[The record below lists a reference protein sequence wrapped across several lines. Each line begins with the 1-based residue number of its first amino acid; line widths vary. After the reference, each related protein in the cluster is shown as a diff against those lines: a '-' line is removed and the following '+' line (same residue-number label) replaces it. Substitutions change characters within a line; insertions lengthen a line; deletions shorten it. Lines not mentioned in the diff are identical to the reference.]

1 MKVKYFPKIYFVCVI
16 LILVVSMLVLVSC
29 DDKKTNEKA
38 VEPATAW
45 EEIQEG
51 FDKTAGASG
60 YEVEFKTK
68 SKSTFG
74 EYSSEDSAT
83 YNISLY
89 GIGTD
94 SFRASAVTK
103 NSETLTKKS
112 YYFEADKFYVADI
125 EGEKNTTPYLYVSD
139 DVDALKEVTGLN
151 VFKINTEAV
160 KTALESSKSVV
171 EGEEGDCKYIKFAM
185 TSQNAVDILG
195 DSYQIY
201 NDMKD
206 FDGYMFFYTNSEG
219 YLVKF
224 GYDSNYAET
233 YEGEKT
239 AVELSVEYNFMNIN
253 KATEIAAPGWVTK
266 LAPEEIDTVYYIKD
280 KVLYSFLYEPSENSS
295 GYGYKLY
302 WIESMVD
309 KDKVVEYAQIP
320 EEINGIKV
328 VDISRTAFSFG
339 KGVKVLVMPQ
349 TISYVAYPAEGVE
362 MTVFSKCEEFTENVP
377 EGVTAYTAQEWDFID
392 GVPTVKK

>member
-1 MKVKYFPKIYFVCVI
+1 MKVKYFKKMYYVCVI

-45 EEIQEG
+45 EEIQQG

-94 SFRASAVTK
+94 SFRASAVRK

-112 YYFEADKFYVADI
+112 YYFEADKYYVADI
-125 EGEKNTTPYLYVSD
+125 EGEENITPYLYVSD
-139 DVDALKEVTGLN
+139 DVDALKEVTGP
-151 VFKINTEAV
+151 V

-171 EGEEGDCKYIKFAM
+171 EGEEGDCKYIKFAI

-280 KVLYSFLYEPSENSS
+280 KVRYSFLYEPSENSS

-309 KDKVVEYAQIP
+309 KENVVEYAQIP
-320 EEINGIKV
+320 E
-328 VDISRTAFSFG
+328 ISRTAFSFG

-377 EGVTAYTAQEWDFID
+377 EGVTAYTAQEWEFLD
-392 GVPTVKK
+392 GVPTAKK